1 MGKKEIIDFIFDNPT
16 ETYEKKIY
24 DVLEENAEDIKNKT
38 AITYFGTR
46 ITYKK
51 LLEQIREYAKGLDA
65 LGIKKNNPVMT
76 ILPNQPENWEL
87 LYSSNYIG
95 AGYAPMLP
103 SIAPKNL
110 EKMMSDLEVK
120 NIFIY
125 KDFYDKYQKQ
135 FKICK
140 LENIIILD
148 GTEALPGLI
157 KKLISLKGKLKKDD
171 KQIQTLEEQIEFLK
185 KKQGPKCKGQKLAT
199 YKEFIEAGKNRII
212 TPTEYVKDE
221 TAAYITT
228 SGTTGIP
235 KLVELTNENFNALA
249 LEHLIDV
256 DHEIGDKSLSIM
268 PPSIAYG
275 AGCAHYSLTLGL
287 NSILIPYLVTTPEDL
302 GKLWLKYKPE
312 QFVGGPIHAEN
323 IFRTIQNS
331 KGLQRHELLKVYK
344 HARNIVSGGA
354 PLPKYVEEQLN
365 KKGIIVSQGY
375 GDTETTG
382 GTVYN
387 IPDEYKMYSIGR
399 PFSLNK
405 VKICERGT
413 NKEVVPDDRGES
425 RGELHVIG
433 PTIMKGYYKNPEA
446 TKKAIIINENGER
459 EHITGDIV
467 KKVGNYLYFEDR
479 ITNMFQRM
487 GFNIHPLKINKIIE
501 SNPEVRESIVAK
513 VEHKDEQFV
522 PVAFVSLNSDVNEE
536 IFREKLMKSLKD
548 TLDEMAIPYEIIFTK
563 ERLPRNLGGKIDAK
577 KLIED
582 NNIDYMNEKT
592 FKKTF

>member
-1 MGKKEIIDFIFDNPT
+1 MEKTIQFINDNSKEA
-16 ETYEKKIY
+16 YEKKIY
-24 DVLEENAEDIKNKT
+24 DFLYETAENNLHKK
-38 AITYFGTR
+38 AISYFGIN

-51 LLEQIREYAKGLDA
+51 LLEQIEEYAKGLDA
-65 LGIKKNNPVMT
+65 LGIKKNDPVMT

-110 EKMMSDLEVK
+110 EKMMSDLEIK

-125 KDFYDKYQKQ
+125 RDFYEKYQKQ
-135 FKICK
+135 IKLCK
-140 LENIIILD
+140 VENIIIMD
-148 GTEALPGLI
+148 GTEAIPELV
-157 KKLISLKGKLKKDD
+157 KKLISLKEKFKKDD
-171 KQIQTLEEQIEFLK
+171 KRIKTLEEYIEILK
-185 KKQGPKCKGQKLAT
+185 HRQGPKCKGQKIAL
-199 YKEFIEAGKNRII
+199 YKEFKEAGKERII
-212 TPTEYVKDE
+212 TKSEYEKNE

-249 LEHLIDV
+249 LEHLYDV

-275 AGCAHYSLTLGL
+275 AGCAHYSLSLGL
-287 NSILIPYLVTTPEDL
+287 NSILIPYLVTTPDDL
-302 GKLWLKYKPE
+302 KKLWLKYKPE

-331 KGLQRHELLKVYK
+331 EGKEREKLLRIYRHAK
-344 HARNIVSGGA
+344 NIVSGGA
-354 PLPKYVEEQLN
+354 PLQKYVEEQLY
-365 KKGIIVSQGY
+365 KKEIIVSQGY

-382 GTVYN
+382 GTIYN
-387 IPDEYKMYSIGR
+387 VPNKYKMYSIGI
-399 PFSLNK
+399 PFSMNK
-405 VKICERGT
+405 TKICEPGT
-413 NKEVVPDDRGES
+413 NKEVEPNEKGEL

-446 TKKAIIINENGER
+446 TAKAIIINEDGER
-459 EHITGDIV
+459 EHVTGDIV
-467 KKVGNYLYFEDR
+467 KQIGENLYFEDR

-487 GFNIHPLKINKIIE
+487 GFNIHPTKINQVIE
-501 SNPEVRESIVAK
+501 QNIEVRESVVVK
-513 VEHKDEQFV
+513 VEHKEEQFV
-522 PVAFVSLNSDVNEE
+522 PVAFVSLNANVDIEE
-536 IFREKLMKSLKD
+536 FREKLTNILND
-548 TLDEMAIPYEIIFTK
+548 TLDELAIPYEIIFTK
-563 ERLPRNLGGKIDAK
+563 ERLPRNLGGKIDTK

-582 NNIDYMNEKT
+582 NNIDYMNEKKL
-592 FKKTF
+592 KKTL